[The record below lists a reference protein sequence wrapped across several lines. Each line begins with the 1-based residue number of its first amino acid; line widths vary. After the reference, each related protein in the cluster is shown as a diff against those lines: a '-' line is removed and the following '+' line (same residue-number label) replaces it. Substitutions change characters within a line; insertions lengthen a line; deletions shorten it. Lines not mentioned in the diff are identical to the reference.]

1 MVQNGY
7 LAKRICRDKWNKDTS
22 NVVYKHFKRKKK
34 DVNFFSLCRK
44 YKPYLEPIMPETEL
58 ELGSNEIVD
67 EKPSQKEK
75 DIGESTESKPIVPE
89 KKEPAQILEEKEYLL
104 GPYLGQYVIYT
115 DACNA
120 WLLQ

>member
-1 MVQNGY
+1 M
-7 LAKRICRDKWNKDTS
+7 
-22 NVVYKHFKRKKK
+22 
-34 DVNFFSLCRK
+34 CRK
-44 YKPYLEPIMPETEL
+44 YKPYLEPIIPETEL

-67 EKPSQKEK
+67 EKTNQKEK
-75 DIGESTESKPIVPE
+75 DIGEATESKPIVPE
-89 KKEPAQILEEKEYLL
+89 KKEPEQILEEKEYLL